1 MLSALTKP
9 FKNMKNLFSDLF
21 KSSKQKNLELKS
33 SNIEEAESYLKN
45 VREIK
50 ALPTIHS
57 STFLSSGEQVFLE
70 EESKLLETRS
80 VRQTKGVGGGV
91 RLFKGVSIGKW
102 ASQSESHKEWR
113 TIDTGKITLTNKRI
127 IFDGPKEN
135 RVIQLSKIIGVDTLL
150 DSIEISQEARQNS
163 SIFILK
169 NPYIWTVVLRIIKS
183 VPDPLNL
190 GDIDLNIKF
199 E

>member
-1 MLSALTKP
+1 
-9 FKNMKNLFSDLF
+9 MKNLFSDLF
-21 KSSKQKNLELKS
+21 KSSKKKNLEIKA
-33 SNIEEAESYLKN
+33 SNIEEAELYLKN

-57 STFLSSGEQVFLE
+57 SIFLSSGEQVFLE
-70 EESKLLETRS
+70 EESKLMETRS

-91 RLFKGVSIGKW
+91 RLFKGVSIGQW